1 MVWRIRPYIIH
12 RVSQYSRHNRQVLV
26 FYIHITYLVPYS
38 FYTSSSIYYILTSS
52 SNFQRSTPTKAIL
65 FVLNFNKVIIRV
77 YVSTKY
83 RTQNLEI
90 RVECRGTQTTVL
102 LDKSGKRWNEFLL
115 RRKEIDVSQM
125 YLHEDSRREGT
136 LHVHTQHQI

>member
-1 MVWRIRPYIIH
+1 MVWRTRPYITH
-12 RVSQYSRHNRQVLV
+12 RVSQYSRHNRQILI
-26 FYIHITYLVPYS
+26 FYVHMAYPVPYS
-38 FYTSSSIYYILTSS
+38 FYISSSIYYILTCS
-52 SNFQRSTPTKAIL
+52 SNFQTSTPTKGVL

-83 RTQNLEI
+83 RTRNLEI
-90 RVECRGTQTTVL
+90 RVECLGTQTTVL

-125 YLHEDSRREGT
+125 YLHEDLRREGT
-136 LHVHTQHQI
+136 LHVHTQHRI